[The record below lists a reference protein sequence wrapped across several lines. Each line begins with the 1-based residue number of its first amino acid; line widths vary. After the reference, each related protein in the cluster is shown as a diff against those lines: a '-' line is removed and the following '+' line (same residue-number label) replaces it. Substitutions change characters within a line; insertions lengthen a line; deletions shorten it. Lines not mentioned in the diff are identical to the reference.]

1 MGDHET
7 PKSGD
12 LQEILGSKEGIRHL
26 LRGCSTC
33 QEAAQQGRIS
43 RTAARSEAP
52 NPELATA
59 YDSSLEHAEEFA
71 RRAGALS
78 LKERL
83 RFKKALGLLRSKNGK
98 EGVRALTKG
107 SMYVKGEGVYEAL
120 LLRSWMIRYDDPQHM
135 CHLAKVAV
143 EMCDSFDPGVYNTQR
158 LADLRARAWGEL
170 ANAYRVANHYREAEQ
185 AFGNAFSFFQQ
196 GSGDRLLL
204 MRLLDFE
211 ASLFGT
217 LREFDI
223 AMQRLT
229 ILSNMYRDAGD
240 DHLVGRALVTK
251 ALYTFYGGNTE
262 KALQIIAEAFNLIDK
277 DRDPSLV
284 LVATLDQL
292 LFLVDSDRWKDAKR
306 ALFENRPSFTDQ
318 GRIAMLKIRWIEG
331 RIDYGTGAFESAE
344 IAFREAKGGFEAA
357 EMGFAS
363 SLTGLEL
370 ALTLMQRGRVDEAIQ
385 EGLEAAV
392 MFLSLSI
399 HRELQGTV
407 ILLLDAFL
415 KRSTDVAALETTMRY
430 LRRKL
435 VEFGFK

>member
-1 MGDHET
+1 M
-7 PKSGD
+7 
-12 LQEILGSKEGIRHL
+12 
-26 LRGCSTC
+26 
-33 QEAAQQGRIS
+33 
-43 RTAARSEAP
+43 
-52 NPELATA
+52 
-59 YDSSLEHAEEFA
+59 
-71 RRAGALS
+71 
-78 LKERL
+78 
-83 RFKKALGLLRSKNGK
+83 
-98 EGVRALTKG
+98 
-107 SMYVKGEGVYEAL
+107 MVKGEGVYEAL
-120 LLRSWMIRYDDPQHM
+120 LLQSWRIRYDDPRGM
-135 CHLAKVAV
+135 CHLARVAA
-143 EMCDSFDPGVYNTQR
+143 EMCDTFDPSTYEAQWI
-158 LADLRARAWGEL
+158 ADLQARAWGEL
-170 ANAYRVANHYREAEQ
+170 ANAYRVADRLREAEQ

-196 GSGDRLLL
+196 GSRDRALL

-306 ALFENRPSFTDQ
+306 TLFENRPSFTDQ

-331 RIDYGTGAFESAE
+331 RIDYRTGAFESAE

-357 EMGFAS
+357 EMGFAG

-370 ALTLMQRGRVDEAIQ
+370 ALTLMQRGFVNEAIE
-385 EGLEAAV
+385 EGLEAAA

-399 HRELQGTV
+399 HRELQGTM
-407 ILLLDAFL
+407 ILLQDAFL
-415 KRSTDVAALETTMRY
+415 KRSTDVASLETLMRY